1 MKIQV
6 QDPGCL
12 EARSHYI
19 LHKIHCRTAKSY
31 PDIRQP
37 DTERSQV
44 EILQLTVL
52 FWSDSVRYDDHSIPA
67 QPSECPEPARPA
79 PPARGPGAAADPAGL
94 RAVKSDSG

>member
-19 LHKIHCRTAKSY
+19 LHKIHYRTAKSY
-31 PDIRQP
+31 PDIKQP
-37 DTERSQV
+37 DTEQSQV
-44 EILQLTVL
+44 KNLQLTVL

-67 QPSECPEPARPA
+67 QPSECPA
-79 PPARGPGAAADPAGL
+79 ARGPGAAADPAGL
-94 RAVKSDSG
+94 RAVKFDSG